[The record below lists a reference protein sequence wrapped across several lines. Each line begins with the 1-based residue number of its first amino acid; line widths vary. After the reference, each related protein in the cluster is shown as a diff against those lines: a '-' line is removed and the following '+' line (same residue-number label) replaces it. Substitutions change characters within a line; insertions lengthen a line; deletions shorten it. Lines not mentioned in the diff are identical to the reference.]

1 MMKPVTSPPTM
12 TPRLGNLVFV
22 AIICFCFAGI
32 VMLGMDGGD
41 LGVRMGGLMK
51 LLVWFIISGA
61 FFYTLYFLLSLP
73 FRRAERARMFL
84 ELLEEGARAG
94 SVERFLVRV
103 AEARESSLGTRFH
116 LLAAW
121 LAKGVPLDEAL
132 AKVPRLLP
140 PDVVALLRV
149 GRETGQLAAVLP
161 LCRERL
167 RDAGAA
173 VRVAQSRMLMLLCG
187 VLPLQLIVF
196 TYIRMRALPW
206 FREIGLDMGADMTGL
221 WVTTHIF
228 TWLWPLVFVVF
239 GVPVVLGLFGHV
251 TGPRAW
257 TWAPVVLPG
266 IGPWLLTRCA
276 WLTRLPDAF
285 ALRLPWKR
293 RRLERNFARVLAQLL
308 DLRLPEERAV
318 RLAAESTA
326 NAAFIARAARVAD
339 ALARGTKLP
348 DALALLD
355 DSRELRWRLDTAA
368 QSVRWTEASAEP
380 GAASPAPRS
389 DFQTAL
395 AGWIAALD
403 AKAFRGEQAAA
414 HVMSAAFVLA
424 NGALVALVCMGTMQM
439 LISLID
445 VAGEW

>member
-1 MMKPVTSPPTM
+1 M
-12 TPRLGNLVFV
+12 TPRFPSVSWVIGVLVFLVV
-22 AIICFCFAGI
+22 AVALEMRTARDFS
-32 VMLGMDGGD
+32 VSSVLG
-41 LGVRMGGLMK
+41 L
-51 LLVWFIISGA
+51 LLVLLVLNA
-61 FFYTLYFLLSLP
+61 VFFTLYFLLSLP

-94 SVERFLVRV
+94 NVERFLERV

-140 PDVVALLRV
+140 PDAVALLRV
-149 GRETGQLAAVLP
+149 GRETGQFAAVLP
-161 LCRERL
+161 LCRDRL
-167 RDAGAA
+167 RDPGGA
-173 VRVAQSRMLMLLCG
+173 VRVAQGRMLMLLCG
-187 VLPLQLIVF
+187 VLPLQLLVF
-196 TYIRMRALPW
+196 TMMRVVVWPK
-206 FREIGLDMGADMTGL
+206 FREIGLDMGADLTVLELAME
-221 WVTTHIF
+221 HF
-228 TWLWPLVFVVF
+228 TWLWPLVFAVF
-239 GVPVVLGLFGHV
+239 GGPVLLGLFGHV

-257 TWAPVVLPG
+257 TWAPVVFPALG
-266 IGPWLLTRCA
+266 SWLVTRCA
-276 WLTRLPDAF
+276 WLPRLPDAL
-285 ALRLPWKR
+285 ALRLPWNR
-293 RRLERNFARVLAQLL
+293 RRLERDFARVLAQLL

-326 NAAFIARAARVAD
+326 NSAFIARAARAAD

-355 DSRELRWRLDTAA
+355 ESRELRWRLDTAA
-368 QSVRWTEASAEP
+368 QSVRSS
-380 GAASPAPRS
+380 GSPAEPRS

-403 AKAFRGEQAAA
+403 AKAFQAEQTAA
-414 HVMSAAFVLA
+414 HVMSAAFVIA
-424 NGALVALVCMGTMQM
+424 NGALVALVCAGTMQM
-439 LISLID
+439 LISLIG

>member
-1 MMKPVTSPPTM
+1 M
-12 TPRLGNLVFV
+12 TPRFPSVSWVIGVLVFLVV
-22 AIICFCFAGI
+22 AVALEMRTARDFS
-32 VMLGMDGGD
+32 VSSVLG
-41 LGVRMGGLMK
+41 L
-51 LLVWFIISGA
+51 LLVLLVLNA
-61 FFYTLYFLLSLP
+61 VFFTLYFLLSLP

-94 SVERFLVRV
+94 NVERFLERV

-140 PDVVALLRV
+140 PDAVV
-149 GRETGQLAAVLP
+149 GRETGQFAAVLP
-161 LCRERL
+161 LCRDRL
-167 RDAGAA
+167 RDPGGA
-173 VRVAQSRMLMLLCG
+173 VRVAQGRMLMLLCG
-187 VLPLQLIVF
+187 VLPLQLLVF
-196 TYIRMRALPW
+196 TMMRVVVWPK
-206 FREIGLDMGADMTGL
+206 FREIGLDMGADLTVLELAME
-221 WVTTHIF
+221 HF
-228 TWLWPLVFVVF
+228 TWLWPLVFAVF
-239 GVPVVLGLFGHV
+239 GGPVLLGLFGHV

-257 TWAPVVLPG
+257 TWAPVVFPALG
-266 IGPWLLTRCA
+266 SWLVTRCA
-276 WLTRLPDAF
+276 WLPRLPDAL
-285 ALRLPWKR
+285 ALRLPWNR
-293 RRLERNFARVLAQLL
+293 RRLERDFARVLAQLL

-326 NAAFIARAARVAD
+326 NSAFIARAARAAD

-355 DSRELRWRLDTAA
+355 ESRELRWRLDTAA
-368 QSVRWTEASAEP
+368 QSVRSS
-380 GAASPAPRS
+380 GSPAEPRS

-403 AKAFRGEQAAA
+403 AKAFQAEQTAA
-414 HVMSAAFVLA
+414 HVMSAAFVIA
-424 NGALVALVCMGTMQM
+424 NGALVALVCAGTMQM
-439 LISLID
+439 LISLIG

>member
-1 MMKPVTSPPTM
+1 MN
-12 TPRLGNLVFV
+12 PRVAILAFV
-22 AIICFCFAGI
+22 AAVSFGLAGI
-32 VMLGMDGGD
+32 VMLETGSGRGD
-41 LGVRMGGLMK
+41 ARFGALLK
-51 LLVWFIISGA
+51 LLVWFIVTGA
-61 FFYTLYFLLSLP
+61 FCYTLYFLLSLP

-94 SVERFLVRV
+94 NVERFLVRV
-103 AEARESSLGTRFH
+103 AEARESSLGARFH

-121 LAKGVPLDEAL
+121 LAKGLPLDDAL
-132 AKVPRLLP
+132 ARVPRLLP

-149 GRETGQLAAVLP
+149 GRETGQFAAVLP

-173 VRVAQSRMLMLLCG
+173 VRLAQGRMLMLLCG
-187 VLPLQLIVF
+187 VLPLQLLVF
-196 TYIRMRALPW
+196 TLMRVVVWPK
-206 FREIGLDMGADMTGL
+206 FREIGLDMGADLTVLELTME
-221 WVTTHIF
+221 HF

-239 GVPVVLGLFGHV
+239 GGPVVLGLFGHV

-257 TWAPVVLPG
+257 TWAPVVFPALG
-266 IGPWLLTRCA
+266 QWLVTRCA
-276 WLTRLPDAF
+276 WFTRLPDAL
-285 ALRLPWKR
+285 AVRLPWKR
-293 RRLERNFARVLAQLL
+293 HRLKRDFARVLAQLL

-318 RLAAESTA
+318 RLAAASTA
-326 NAAFIARAARVAD
+326 NSAFAARAARVAD

-355 DSRELRWRLDTAA
+355 GSRELRWRLDTAA
-368 QSVRWTEASAEP
+368 HSVRRSEAPAGAGGSA
-380 GAASPAPRS
+380 PAPRS

-403 AKAFRGEQAAA
+403 AKAFRAEQTAA

-424 NGALVALVCMGTMQM
+424 NGALVALVCAGTMQM
-439 LISLID
+439 LISLIA